1 MFNVKQMKTNKFIKY
16 IWKWIISTLNAT
28 LEVPI
33 LQVINLYESLHNMK
47 HMLTYRIIYAIG
59 TICPH

>member
-1 MFNVKQMKTNKFIKY
+1 MKINNFMFNDKQMKMNKFIKY

-33 LQVINLYESLHNMK
+33 LQVINLYGVIAQYE
-47 HMLTYRIIYAIG
+47 TYVDI
-59 TICPH
+59 